1 MAVTSQMLPLG
12 SRAHGFSLPDTEGRI
27 VSLADAE
34 SAPAAL
40 VMFICNHCPYVKH
53 MKSALAALAKDY
65 QARGVAVF
73 AINSND
79 PEAYAEDDV
88 PHMQRDVRTFGYTF
102 PYLVDAEQDLA
113 KAYQAACTPE
123 FYVFDGGQRL
133 VYRGQFDDS
142 RPGSAVPVTGRDVR
156 AALDAVLEGRSVNPD
171 QRPSIGCS
179 IKWRAGR
186 EPDYA
191 R

>member
-12 SRAHGFSLPDTEGRI
+12 SRAHWFSLPDTEGGI

-73 AINSND
+73 AINPND

-88 PHMQRDVRTFGYTF
+88 PHMQRDARTFGYTF
-102 PYLVDAEQDLA
+102 PYLVDAEQDVA

-123 FYVFDGGQRL
+123 FYVFDGGRRL

-156 AALDAVLEGRSVNPD
+156 AALDAVLEGRSVSPD

-179 IKWRAGR
+179 IKWRPGR

-191 R
+191 Q